1 MKTADVNDDAIVNI
15 IDVTIVAT
23 AYGSY
28 PGHPKW
34 NPLADLNNDQVLN
47 IIDVNHVASH
57 FGKWY
62 PTGSSK
68 TTQNS
73 ALSEEG
79 IINLSIITRKNNMFS
94 VDVNIA
100 GVTDLYGYEF
110 KIYYGRAALNCVDI
124 NMPKKH
130 FLEPINDPNNIYI
143 VKMEFDNAYNAT
155 HGRIWIA
162 VTLLGNEPGK
172 TGKGTLVT
180 ITFAGKAKINPI
192 ISIQDIILV
201 KAENPSIET

>member
-1 MKTADVNDDAIVNI
+1 MEGADKPDSGDGLFSIETYFGPGNLKTADVNDDAIVNI

-143 VKMEFDNAYNAT
+143 VKMEFTMHTTPRTDEYGSQL
-155 HGRIWIA
+155 H
-162 VTLLGNEPGK
+162 
-172 TGKGTLVT
+172 
-180 ITFAGKAKINPI
+180 
-192 ISIQDIILV
+192 S
-201 KAENPSIET
+201 